1 MYVDKPF
8 IAKSLSPRER
18 NTWYNKF
25 ALRALLTHPNHVNV
39 HNFASKHQTEKS
51 NSPEQPVPCTQ
62 NSDTFSAAQDDDMF
76 ATESSDV
83 TELETF
89 GSSSLNISK
98 GVSGQESALKRS
110 ITEKNT
116 ITDINS
122 LFKTAPKNEAS
133 DLLCQFGKGDA
144 LNRNAPLAVKS
155 DISVGS
161 KEEMKETNGPLSDT
175 VQNNADDRCELRM
188 STRNVKSANKSP
200 TIKVNIDCN
209 GEGDKESL
217 SEERLIVEPCVQ
229 RLSKESENVT
239 SKKTEQVSANK
250 EEREA
255 RSQVNESRSQVDES
269 RSQVDESRSQI
280 DDSSDSETDLVIDVD
295 LKSLSLPSP
304 KGMTVIESPPQ
315 SPTNPQEFNQL
326 QISPIKS
333 PDYRSFG
340 ESSDGEYQ
348 VPIIPTSPLNSG
360 DDNEAVFDYASGGM
374 CPTSAAVGNF
384 DPKSH
389 ESLSDPKSHESL
401 SDPKSHE
408 SLSDPKSHES
418 LSDPKSHESLSDPK
432 SHESLSDPKSHESLS
447 DPKSHESLSD
457 PKSHESLSD
466 PKSHESLSDPK
477 SHESLSDP
485 KSHESL
491 SDPKSHEPLSDP
503 KSHES
508 LSNPKSHESPSEPV
522 FGEPH
527 LLSDVK
533 SSTTTIKK
541 ESSDRGD
548 TVLREQ
554 QTSLRRSTRLR
565 GKSERLGLAKPSVS
579 MVTGDSAETCAKDHQ
594 KDDGN
599 RGTSGADNGS
609 LVQAAECSL
618 KRRSLPGRLDAASE
632 PPVKR

>member
-25 ALRALLTHPNHVNV
+25 ALRTLLTHPNHLNV

-51 NSPEQPVPCTQ
+51 NSPEQQVPCTQ

-89 GSSSLNISK
+89 GSSSLIISK

-110 ITEKNT
+110 VTEKDT

-161 KEEMKETNGPLSDT
+161 KDEMKETNGPLSDT

-200 TIKVNIDCN
+200 AENINIDCN

-229 RLSKESENVT
+229 RLSKENESVT

-250 EEREA
+250 DEREA
-255 RSQVNESRSQVDES
+255 RSQVDESRSQVDESRLQVDESRSQVDES

-315 SPTNPQEFNQL
+315 SPRNRQEFNQL

-389 ESLSDPKSHESL
+389 ESLSDPKSHE
-401 SDPKSHE
+401 P
-408 SLSDPKSHES
+408 
-418 LSDPKSHESLSDPK
+418 
-432 SHESLSDPKSHESLS
+432 
-447 DPKSHESLSD
+447 
-457 PKSHESLSD
+457 
-466 PKSHESLSDPK
+466 
-477 SHESLSDP
+477 
-485 KSHESL
+485 
-491 SDPKSHEPLSDP
+491 
-503 KSHES
+503 
-508 LSNPKSHESPSEPV
+508 PSEPV

-527 LLSDVK
+527 LPSDVK

-541 ESSDRGD
+541 ESSDRAD

-565 GKSERLGLAKPSVS
+565 GKSERLRVAKPSVS
-579 MVTGDSAETCAKDHQ
+579 MVTGDSADTGAKHHQ

-599 RGTSGADNGS
+599 PGTSGADNGS